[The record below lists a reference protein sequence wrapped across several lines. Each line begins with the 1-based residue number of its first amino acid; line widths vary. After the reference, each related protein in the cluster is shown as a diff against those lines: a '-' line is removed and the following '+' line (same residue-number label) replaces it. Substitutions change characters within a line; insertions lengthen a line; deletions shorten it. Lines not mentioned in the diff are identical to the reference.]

1 MNGIGKQIFVVV
13 ERATV
18 VGSFVTLRDA
28 LEFRAKSAS
37 RAARILADHG
47 EFDRARFRGATTNAV
62 LRPGSAD
69 RAE

>member
-13 ERATV
+13 EQATV

-37 RAARILADHG
+37 RAARIVADHG
-47 EFDRARFRGATTNAV
+47 EFDRGRFRCGTTDAV
-62 LRPGSAD
+62 RKPDSAD
-69 RAE
+69 RRQ

>member
-28 LEFRAKSAS
+28 LEFRTKSAS

-47 EFDRARFRGATTNAV
+47 EFDRARFRGATTDV
-62 LRPGSAD
+62 VSGPGSAD
-69 RAE
+69 GTQ